1 MKTCAKT
8 RKIVPLVLALL
19 LLFGGC
25 SAVNRAAVFGTNGNE
40 TARRQDVLTVEFLD
54 VGQANA
60 ALLTC
65 GGKSLLI
72 DGGNV
77 ADGAKVTRAVQAA
90 TDRLDYVVNTHGHED
105 HVGGLTA
112 VVDAVPV
119 GQAIVSPVTADSEY
133 YRDFVD
139 ALADRGVTPV
149 AGQAGMQFSLGDA
162 KCTLLG
168 PTAAGSDLNNSSLVL
183 QVRFG
188 GATFLFMGDA
198 GAEEERSL
206 IQSGADV
213 SCDVLAVGH
222 HGSDSAT
229 GYVFLRQALP
239 KYAVISVGAGNRYG
253 HPAESTLSRLRDAGC
268 TVYRTDQSGTI
279 TIVTDKNGKIRCP
292 A

>member
-8 RKIVPLVLALL
+8 RRIVPLVLALL

-40 TARRQDVLTVEFLD
+40 TTRRQDVLTVEFLD

-105 HVGGLTA
+105 HVGGLAA

-119 GQAIVSPVTADSEY
+119 GQAIVSPVTTDSEY

-162 KCTLLG
+162 KCTLL
-168 PTAAGSDLNNSSLVL
+168 
-183 QVRFG
+183 
-188 GATFLFMGDA
+188 
-198 GAEEERSL
+198 
-206 IQSGADV
+206 
-213 SCDVLAVGH
+213 AVGH

-229 GYVFLRQALP
+229 CYVFLRQALP

-279 TIVTDKNGKIRCP
+279 TVVTDENGKIRFS

>member
-40 TARRQDVLTVEFLD
+40 TTRRQDVLTVEFLD

-105 HVGGLTA
+105 HVGGLAGALIPSSEDLNMIDAANNGCLKIEKHEAMTSVCSVGLDMIAIPGDPTSATISGILAAEAAIGMVNQKTTA
-112 VVDAVPV
+112 VRVIPV
-119 GQAIVSPVTADSEY
+119 EGM
-133 YRDFVD
+133 
-139 ALADRGVTPV
+139 GVGEM
-149 AGQAGMQFSLGDA
+149 A
-162 KCTLLG
+162 
-168 PTAAGSDLNNSSLVL
+168 N
-183 QVRFG
+183 FG
-188 GATFLFMGDA
+188 GLMGYA
-198 GAEEERSL
+198 P
-206 IQSGADV
+206 IIPVNQT
-213 SCDVLAVGH
+213 SCEAFVTRG
-222 HGSDSAT
+222 G
-229 GYVFLRQALP
+229 R
-239 KYAVISVGAGNRYG
+239 I
-253 HPAESTLSRLRDAGC
+253 PAPIHSF
-268 TVYRTDQSGTI
+268 
-279 TIVTDKNGKIRCP
+279 KN
-292 A
+292 